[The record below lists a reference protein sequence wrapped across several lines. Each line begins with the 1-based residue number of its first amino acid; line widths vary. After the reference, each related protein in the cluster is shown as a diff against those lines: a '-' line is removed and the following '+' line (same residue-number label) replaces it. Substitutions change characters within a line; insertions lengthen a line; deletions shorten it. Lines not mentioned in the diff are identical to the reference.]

1 MVAKLPGFAVYLS
14 EAPCKRKNRRAGLK
28 SRVQFAE
35 IGEGNLDMKAI
46 IDLAGETGVEHIF
59 IEQDD
64 TYGRDPFESLEI
76 SANNLRKLGFED
88 RF

>member
-1 MVAKLPGFAVYLS
+1 MTNMALM
-14 EAPCKRKNRRAGLK
+14 
-28 SRVQFAE
+28 VQFAE
-35 IGEGNLDMKAI
+35 IGEGNLDIKAI

-64 TYGRDPFESLEI
+64 TYGKDPFESLEI
-76 SANNLRKLGFED
+76 SARNLKALGYED